1 MADDARSGAEG
12 GHDDDMGEV
21 NGKAIEDLVRSVGG
35 DPGTFDGRLISE
47 LVRTCLK
54 LVPDG
59 HDTGQLKLMNSA
71 LKEMR
76 YAYRVFNRY
85 VGVRKVSI
93 FGSARTPED
102 HPDYVAARTFS
113 AALAQ
118 HGWMGIT
125 GAGDGI
131 MKAGHE
137 GPQREASF
145 GLSIRLPFETT
156 ANEVIEGDPKLINF
170 RYFFTRKLMFM
181 SHADAV
187 AVFPGG
193 FGTQDELFESLVLVQ
208 TGKSN
213 IVPIVLLEGDEGVY
227 WNHWHTYVCKNL
239 EANGWVSP
247 EDLNVYHRAASPD
260 DAIEHILRFYR
271 VYHSSRYV
279 GDSLVLRVKTAPTD
293 EQMEQL
299 NDEFGSLV
307 KSGRIE
313 RSGPLDEE
321 SDHLEMPRVVFHH
334 TRYHFGHVR
343 AMIDRINDFAPAQA
357 GGAGPGG
364 AAASAPAP
372 GGP

>member
-1 MADDARSGAEG
+1 MPIGSSPETT
-12 GHDDDMGEV
+12 EI
-21 NGKAIEDLVRSVGG
+21 IEDLVRSVGG
-35 DPGTFDGRLISE
+35 DPGKFDGRLISE
-47 LVRTCLK
+47 MLATCLK

-85 VGVRKVSI
+85 RGTRKVSI

-102 HPDYVAARTFS
+102 HPDYIAAREFS
-113 AALAQ
+113 AAIAD

-137 GPQREASF
+137 GPQRDASF

-170 RYFFTRKLMFM
+170 RYFFTRKLMFLG
-181 SHADAV
+181 HADAV

-213 IVPIVLLEGDEGVY
+213 IVPIILLEGEGGVY
-227 WNHWHTYVCKNL
+227 WQHWERYIRKNL
-239 EANGWVSP
+239 RAN
-247 EDLNVYHRAASPD
+247 
-260 DAIEHILRFYR
+260 F
-271 VYHSSRYV
+271 
-279 GDSLVLRVKTAPTD
+279 
-293 EQMEQL
+293 
-299 NDEFGSLV
+299 F
-307 KSGRIE
+307 
-313 RSGPLDEE
+313 
-321 SDHLEMPRVVFHH
+321 
-334 TRYHFGHVR
+334 
-343 AMIDRINDFAPAQA
+343 
-357 GGAGPGG
+357 
-364 AAASAPAP
+364 
-372 GGP
+372 